1 MEKVIVKFFEEGDTE
16 QTVECNIALLLL
28 ADINEDG
35 QTLQVVQIAKEVSL
49 LDLMIFYT
57 NAMSAVKSQ
66 ATEFQLETFE
76 KWMKE
81 RK

>member
-1 MEKVIVKFFEEGDTE
+1 MKKVIVKTINDGVE
-16 QTVECNIALLLL
+16 QTFEGEIAFLMLANVE
-28 ADINEDG
+28 EDG
-35 QTLQVVQIAKEVSL
+35 QAFQTIHIAKEVPT
-49 LDLMIFYT
+49 LDMMMFYT
-57 NAMSAVKSQ
+57 NAMTEIKKQ

>member
-1 MEKVIVKFFEEGDTE
+1 MENVIVKTINDGVE
-16 QTVECNIALLLL
+16 QTFEVDIALLML
-28 ADINEDG
+28 ANIEEDG
-35 QTLQVVQIAKEVSL
+35 QNFQAIHIAKEVSL

>member
-1 MEKVIVKFFEEGDTE
+1 MENVIVKTINDGVE
-16 QTVECNIALLLL
+16 QTFEVDIALLML
-28 ADINEDG
+28 ANIEEDG
-35 QTLQVVQIAKEVSL
+35 QNFQAIHIAKEISTV
-49 LDLMIFYT
+49 DLMMFYT
-57 NAMSAVKSQ
+57 NAMTEIKKQ